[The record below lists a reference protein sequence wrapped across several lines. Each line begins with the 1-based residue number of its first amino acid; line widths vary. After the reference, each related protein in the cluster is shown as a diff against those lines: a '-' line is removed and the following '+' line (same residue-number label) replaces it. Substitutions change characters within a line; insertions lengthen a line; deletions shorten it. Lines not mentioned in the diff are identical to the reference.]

1 MACKVP
7 SIATRVGG
15 VPELIDDGVT
25 GLLFPV
31 GDVDAM
37 AAGAISLLEDR
48 ARFQAM
54 RDAARK
60 DAQKR
65 FCASLVVPKYVK
77 FYEQILA
84 Q

>member
-1 MACKVP
+1 
-7 SIATRVGG
+7 

-37 AAGAISLLEDR
+37 AAGAIGLLKDR
-48 ARFQAM
+48 TRLDAM

-65 FCASLVVPKYVK
+65 FCATLVLPKYIK
-77 FYEQILA
+77 FYEKLLA
-84 Q
+84 S

>member
-7 SIATRVGG
+7 TIATRVGG
-15 VPELIDDGVT
+15 VPELIEDGIT

-31 GDVDAM
+31 GDVDNM
-37 AAGAISLLEDR
+37 AAGALRLLKDR
-48 ARFQAM
+48 SRLDAM

-65 FCASLVVPKYVK
+65 FCSSLVLPKYVK
-77 FYEQILA
+77 FYEQILGR
-84 Q
+84 